1 MEHVHSG
8 PGGYTGADRE
18 QQIILHT
25 LWGGCVNRPIALALE
40 AAWRERF
47 ASAADVHADNNAI
60 VVQIKEEVD
69 PALFLSLVTPAN
81 FEPML
86 RRALE
91 SSAFFGARFREC
103 AGRALLLT
111 KRNFKQRMPLVDD
124 ALAGEETDDP
134 AIKPMQDFP
143 ILLETWRTCLN
154 DEFDLP
160 SGLRSAR
167 KARRRRAG
175 LVAGQGDGTKPLR
188 RRHRLQ
194 SDQPLHVRRRCARKR
209 RSFGTLR

>member
-1 MEHVHSG
+1 M
-8 PGGYTGADRE
+8 
-18 QQIILHT
+18 
-25 LWGGCVNRPIALALE
+25 NRPIALALE

-91 SSAFFGARFREC
+91 SSAFLRGPLPRVR
-103 AGRALLLT
+103 RASAAADQAQLQT
-111 KRNFKQRMPLVDD
+111 AHAAVDD
-124 ALAGEETDDP
+124 ALAGEETDDRHQ
-134 AIKPMQDFP
+134 AMQDFP

-160 SGLRSAR
+160 AAYEVLKGSPPESWLGRWPR
-167 KARRRRAG
+167 
-175 LVAGQGDGTKPLR
+175 
-188 RRHRLQ
+188 
-194 SDQPLHVRRRCARKR
+194 
-209 RSFGTLR
+209 